1 MRLLPNVMVFA
12 MLAAPALAQAQTPAP
27 PVNATTATEAPATH
41 GGSFKSPDG
50 AERGTLTLTA
60 APDGVLLRIDVKGLT
75 PGWHALHFH
84 EKGAC
89 SDDKFAS
96 AGGHVHGETPVTH
109 GLLSVGH
116 NDAGDLPNI
125 YVAAEGTGAAEVYSN
140 LITAQTKDKR
150 PAIFDADGTAVVI
163 HGMADDYVSQPIGNA
178 GPRVACAVI
187 Q

>member
-1 MRLLPNVMVFA
+1 MRHLSALFVLVLLAP
-12 MLAAPALAQAQTPAP
+12 PALAQTP
-27 PVNATTATEAPATH
+27 PVNATTATQAPATH

-60 APDGVLLRIDVKGLT
+60 TPDGVLLRVDVKGLT
-75 PGWHALHFH
+75 PGWHGLHFH

-89 SDDKFAS
+89 ADEKFAS
-96 AGGHVHGETPVTH
+96 AGGHVHGDTPVTH
-109 GLLSVGH
+109 GLLAIGH

-125 YVAAEGTGAAEVYSN
+125 YVAADGTGAAEVYSN

-163 HGMADDYVSQPIGNA
+163 HSMADDYTSQPIGNA